1 MALTPKA
8 GAYPELHVA
17 DLPPVPVVAYWFS
30 PRGDDHLLVARVAD
44 ALARYPGSPL
54 AGLSLDDR
62 ERCVKRI
69 LALVEESGYVVRR
82 GAGE

>member
-1 MALTPKA
+1 MTAKT
-8 GAYPELHVA
+8 GSYPELRVA
-17 DLPPVPVVAYWFS
+17 DPPPVPAVPRWFAA
-30 PRGDDHLLVARVAD
+30 RGDDGLLVARVAD

-69 LALVEESGYVVRR
+69 LAEVEASGYVVSR
-82 GAGE
+82 GRPR